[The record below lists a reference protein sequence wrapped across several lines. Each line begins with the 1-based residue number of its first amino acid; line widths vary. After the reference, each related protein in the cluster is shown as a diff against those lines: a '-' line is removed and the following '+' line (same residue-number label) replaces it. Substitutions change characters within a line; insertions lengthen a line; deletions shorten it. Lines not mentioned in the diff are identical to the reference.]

1 VVGPVRGVGRRRRR
15 PGRPPVRRLSINV
28 ERILAL
34 PGVPARAAEAIVV
47 LPGVLVVSVLCLAP
61 GTGRETLGWLLLVE
75 SIALLLVVAALAV
88 RSARPGEGRPPSRV
102 AGSLAFSAAGTL
114 PFLVGAISLVAGSGG
129 GLYWTLGG
137 VIAAFVGAV
146 LNAWVFLIEILR

>member
-15 PGRPPVRRLSINV
+15 PGRPPVRGPSINV

-61 GTGRETLGWLLLVE
+61 GAGRETLGWLLPA
-75 SIALLLVVAALAV
+75 IALLLVVAALAV

-114 PFLVGAISLVAGSGG
+114 PVLVGAISLVAGSGG